1 MPEAGAADCRAGG
14 RFSVLIQEHGL
25 LGLFIS
31 PQAAE
36 PFTVVALT
44 RHGLAAVNHPEIQ
57 PGCVL
62 VAVQG
67 DELKGLSYAEG
78 LAKITGAQRPLRLEF
93 EQGCWRGV
101 CGHCL
106 SPVRFCVCSFV
117 VTVQVSI
124 HAHDRLSSGSSTEEA
139 EREETSGRLSH
150 AQHYWWPAEA
160 HAQTQ
165 LAHPSLLDAHGGL
178 RDAAQAG

>member
-1 MPEAGAADCRAGG
+1 
-14 RFSVLIQEHGL
+14 L
-25 LGLFIS
+25 LGLFFS

-36 PFTVVALT
+36 PFTVVALA
-44 RHGLAAVNHPEIQ
+44 RHGLALVNHPEIQ

-78 LAKITGAQRPLRLEF
+78 LAKITGAERPLRLEF
-93 EQGCWRGV
+93 EQESWRGV

-139 EREETSGRLSH
+139 ETEETSGSLP
-150 AQHYWWPAEA
+150 HYWWPAEA
-160 HAQTQ
+160 QTQ
-165 LAHPSLLDAHGGL
+165 TQTHHAHPSLLDAHGDL